1 MPFVF
6 TTFGLT
12 CLANGLNSF
21 RKVAQV
27 FPIRDRQHAQGAAR
41 SDELLNGFHALGNRH
56 VARLDE
62 PNAVVD
68 ALLALQYALGRGRCE
83 FRLLSPQ
90 HRGDCGR
97 DPAGQALEL
106 HQRQAP
112 LHPCWLTKELFGSL
126 IVLRTELSRIG

>member
-83 FRLLSPQ
+83 FRLLSPLSTGGTVAVTLLGKRLNSTNDKRRCT
-90 HRGDCGR
+90 H
-97 DPAGQALEL
+97 AG
-106 HQRQAP
+106 
-112 LHPCWLTKELFGSL
+112 
-126 IVLRTELSRIG
+126 